1 MSVLSQKIAFIGTG
15 AMGSAIARGLVAR
28 GVCTGDQLY
37 LSDIRREWVEGIAE
51 ELGARV
57 ADDNRAAVE
66 AADVLLLAVKPQA
79 FPEIGQGLQPYVTSR
94 HLAVSIMGGVEVA
107 TIERALGEGVPVVRV
122 MPNILAEVGAAYS
135 VYSPGRHVTDEHRS
149 VVERL
154 LGAVGEVEAAD
165 EKLLDAV
172 TGLSGSGPGFVFIM
186 LEALADGGVKAG
198 LPRPLALKLAAHT
211 MLGSAKMYLETSK
224 HPGELKDKVTSPGG
238 TTIAG
243 IAELEAGGV
252 RSALIRAVDAAARRS
267 RELSGGR

>member
-1 MSVLSQKIAFIGTG
+1 MPVLSQKIAFIGTG
-15 AMGSAIARGLVAR
+15 AMGGAIARGLVAR

-37 LSDIRREWVEGIAE
+37 LSDIRREWVEGIAG
-51 ELGARV
+51 ELGAHV
-57 ADDNRAAVE
+57 AEDNAAAIR
-66 AADVLLLAVKPQA
+66 AADVLLFAVKPQI
-79 FPEIGQGLQPYVTSR
+79 FPEVGQELQPHVTAN
-94 HLAVSIMGGVEVA
+94 HLVVSIMGGVEVA
-107 TIERALGEGVPVVRV
+107 TIERTLGEGIPVVRV

-135 VYSPGRHVTDEHRS
+135 VYATGQRVTPEHREI
-149 VVERL
+149 VERL

-172 TGLSGSGPGFVFIM
+172 TGLSGSGPGFAFVI

-211 MLGSAKMYLETSK
+211 LLGSAKMHLENGQ

-243 IAELEAGGV
+243 IAEMEAGGV

-267 RELSGGR
+267 RELSGK